1 MNRIFTLLLAL
12 LACTVH
18 VSAQNSA
25 DTLRGSATVPGDS
38 LIAVDEQ
45 ALIERLAQLYRDR
58 RAQNRHNLETADY
71 LRTQFLY
78 NLLDG
83 RTAVTQ
89 PLVSAP
95 AYTSAAPQST
105 TTHNDKDESYQWQFA
120 QINARLSAIEQRLSA
135 GVPATRANYN
145 AGEQATLETLLRN
158 QQELERRLNN
168 VNRTTVVP
176 TPVPVPVG
184 SSEKESKQVRQL
196 EARIAQ
202 LEQQRDALIA
212 ERDTLVHRLLARQM
226 KLQPAPTT
234 GVTVTTVPAAAV
246 QSPQPMREEQ
256 TVEVPGD
263 FRRTLYFRA
272 SSATINAAGQK
283 KLRET
288 AQFLQR
294 FPTAHVEI
302 SGYASPDGARA
313 YNERLA
319 ARRLQAVVSR
329 LQQLGV
335 PASRIVSTQSGIST
349 VGIARELGRC
359 VKITL
364 AP

>member
-25 DTLRGSATVPGDS
+25 DTLHGSATVPGDS

-71 LRTQFLY
+71 LRTQLLY

-95 AYTSAAPQST
+95 AYTPAPPQST
-105 TTHNDKDESYQWQFA
+105 AQNANDAFNQWQFA

-135 GVPATRANYN
+135 GAPATRANYN

-184 SSEKESKQVRQL
+184 SSEKENKQVRQL

-234 GVTVTTVPAAAV
+234 GVTITTVPSAAV

-263 FRRTLYFRA
+263 FRRTLYFHKRLLEG
-272 SSATINAAGQK
+272 SLPLSVGGGIGQ
-283 KLRET
+283 
-288 AQFLQR
+288 
-294 FPTAHVEI
+294 
-302 SGYASPDGARA
+302 
-313 YNERLA
+313 
-319 ARRLQAVVSR
+319 SR
-329 LQQLGV
+329 LCMYYLQKAHIGEIQ
-335 PASRIVSTQSGIST
+335 ASIWPDDMRQACAEMG
-349 VGIARELGRC
+349 
-359 VKITL
+359 ITL
-364 AP
+364 I

>member
-18 VSAQNSA
+18 VSAQKSA

-71 LRTQFLY
+71 LRTQLLY

-105 TTHNDKDESYQWQFA
+105 TTQNDKDEFYRWQFA

-135 GVPATRANYN
+135 GAPATRANYDT
-145 AGEQATLETLLRN
+145 GEQATLETLLRN

-176 TPVPVPVG
+176 TPIPVPVAA
-184 SSEKESKQVRQL
+184 SAANDSRVSDLEK
-196 EARIAQ
+196 RIAA
-202 LEQQRDALIA
+202 LEEQRNALIA
-212 ERDTLVHRLLARQM
+212 QRDTLLRSLMAQRM
-226 KLQPAPTT
+226 SAQPAPTT
-234 GVTVTTVPAAAV
+234 GVTLSTVAVPAV
-246 QSPQPMREEQ
+246 PQTKVVTEEQ
-256 TVEVPGD
+256 VVEVPGD
-263 FRRTLYFRA
+263 FRRTIYFRV
-272 SSATINAAGQK
+272 SSAAISTAGAA

-288 AQFLQR
+288 ADFLKR
-294 FPTAHVEI
+294 YPTARVAI
-302 SGYASPDGARA
+302 AGYASPDGRRA
-313 YNERLA
+313 SNERLA
-319 ARRLQAVVSR
+319 ARRLMAVVNQ
-329 LQQLGV
+329 LHKLGV
-335 PASRIVSTQSGIST
+335 PASRIVATESGISAPT
-349 VGIARELGRC
+349 VSHDFGRR
-359 VKITL
+359 VEITL